1 VRSQTASIIPA
12 RRHRCVVEF
21 VAARASENLT
31 KLQRSTRRLQQA
43 QFKAL
48 AIIKYQQ
55 LSACPGTRFGT
66 RGSEVQI
73 LSPRPFQSTTCDLL
87 PYSRNPTE
95 PHGLPVQLCED
106 LPQKVVRA
114 ASPFICTGVLTWGGT
129 PDHLVLGHRL
139 SRTEI
144 TIAARAIEG
153 LEQTSEWP
161 ITRRKPRSVGE
172 RVR

>member
-1 VRSQTASIIPA
+1 MQNR
-12 RRHRCVVEF
+12 
-21 VAARASENLT
+21 
-31 KLQRSTRRLQQA
+31 LQR
-43 QFKAL
+43 
-48 AIIKYQQ
+48 AIQNVW
-55 LSACPGTRFGT
+55 G
-66 RGSEVQI
+66 
-73 LSPRPFQSTTCDLL
+73 
-87 PYSRNPTE
+87 
-95 PHGLPVQLCED
+95 
-106 LPQKVVRA
+106 A
-114 ASPFICTGVLTWGGT
+114 ASQLICVGFFAKGGT